1 LIHRNDNKVETKDAA
16 VDDDAAEAADDRY
29 HKGDAR
35 DGGGK
40 GKKDKKNKKQNGQNT
55 SRTFGSSRDKL
66 PLCGTR
72 MLCNE
77 FSPKECTFG
86 AKCRFEHDLRKYLK
100 EGRREDLSTFNG
112 KCPIHEVK
120 GYCHLGWKCRFVG
133 SHSEERTT
141 EDGKKELVLIEDSQR
156 TSTMVNLEDEVDV
169 VNVVSKDV
177 KIGLSKR
184 KIGTPRSD
192 QYMQW
197 IESNKDSERAM
208 FDTASGDTEALKEE
222 KAARRAEFVEAPF
235 RPSEKRRLYYGPET
249 PVLAP
254 LTTQGNMPYRRLCVD
269 LGCQVTWSEMAMG
282 MPLVQG
288 ERGEWALMKAHE
300 SEISAP
306 KFLGKSTVVQGYDN
320 ATDMKFGAQIAAN
333 KPWLAAKTVEVLTE
347 YCPKLRA
354 IDLNCGC
361 PINLVCEKGS
371 GSALLDQESKLESIL
386 RGMSYVSK
394 ETPITVKI
402 RMGTKDN
409 NPTATKLI
417 KRLVLGGYEAVESGK
432 GTSGVA
438 AITLHGRSKQQR
450 YSRSADWSYIA
461 ECSSLIKRLKKEKD
475 ARVDTIAEADPRD
488 LANGGHVYFV
498 GNGDCYSH
506 EDYYNNINNAGVD
519 SVMVGRGALIK
530 PWVFEEI
537 EKGQYLDKSATERL
551 TYIEKFAK
559 YGLQTWGS
567 DEMGIGTTR
576 RFLLEWL
583 SFAHRYVPVGLLE
596 HLPPNIQD
604 RPPRFKGRDELETL
618 MASENYKDWIKLR
631 YVVTPLLQKLGV
643 TMANTFVAKCSS
655 DLRTRTSNSS
665 RNTKAM
671 HMILRQKAE
680 CESNACSTRFH
691 HSCVY

>member
-1 LIHRNDNKVETKDAA
+1 
-16 VDDDAAEAADDRY
+16 
-29 HKGDAR
+29 
-35 DGGGK
+35 
-40 GKKDKKNKKQNGQNT
+40 
-55 SRTFGSSRDKL
+55 
-66 PLCGTR
+66 
-72 MLCNE
+72 
-77 FSPKECTFG
+77 
-86 AKCRFEHDLRKYLK
+86 
-100 EGRREDLSTFNG
+100 
-112 KCPIHEVK
+112 
-120 GYCHLGWKCRFVG
+120 
-133 SHSEERTT
+133 
-141 EDGKKELVLIEDSQR
+141 
-156 TSTMVNLEDEVDV
+156 
-169 VNVVSKDV
+169 
-177 KIGLSKR
+177 
-184 KIGTPRSD
+184 
-192 QYMQW
+192 
-197 IESNKDSERAM
+197 M

-269 LGCQVTWSEMAMG
+269 LGCQVTWSELAMG

-461 ECSSLIKRLKKEKD
+461 ECSTLIKRLKKEKD

-530 PWVFEEI
+530 PWIFEEI

-604 RPPRFKGRDELETL
+604 RPPRFKGRDDLETL

-631 YVVTPLLQKLGV
+631 YVFISLLQELEV
-643 TMANTFVAKCSS
+643 IVANTLTVKCSS
-655 DLRTRTSNSS
+655 DQRIPTSASNPSINQTLM
-665 RNTKAM
+665 RLK
-671 HMILRQKAE
+671 QKVE
-680 CESNACSTRFH
+680 YQSL
-691 HSCVY
+691 CV